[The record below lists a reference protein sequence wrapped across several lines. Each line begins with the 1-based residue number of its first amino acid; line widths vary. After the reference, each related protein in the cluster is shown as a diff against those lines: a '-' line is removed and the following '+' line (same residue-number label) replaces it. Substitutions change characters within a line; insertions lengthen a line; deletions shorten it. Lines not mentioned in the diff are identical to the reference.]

1 MMADMNTT
9 TVYTSLNVY
18 DDNGNP
24 QTPYTNENYAYLSA
38 IKVTFNDASL
48 ADTATT
54 LIIKPYITVGG
65 AKIYGDAC
73 AIVLVKDGGTVT
85 VADHY
90 VM

>member
-1 MMADMNTT
+1 MRTLLHFPG
-9 TVYTSLNVY
+9 TSGVF
-18 DDNGNP
+18 G
-24 QTPYTNENYAYLSA
+24 PYAFTRDHTWVAYLSA
-38 IKVTFNDASL
+38 IKVTFNEASL

-73 AIVLVKDGGTVT
+73 AIVIVKDGGVVT